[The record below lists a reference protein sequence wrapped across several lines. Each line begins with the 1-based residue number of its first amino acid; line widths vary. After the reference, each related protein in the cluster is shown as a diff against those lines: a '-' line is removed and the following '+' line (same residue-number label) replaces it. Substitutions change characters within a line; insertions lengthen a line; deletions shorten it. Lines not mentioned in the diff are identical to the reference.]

1 MPIVTSNQKQ
11 FNPQNERIKFEYRK
25 HLCRIKRADEKTLKV
40 IFQHIRE
47 FEELTDFQSFPKI
60 TSDEV
65 SQYVDKLSKSEV
77 SLSYLSHNIRALNQF
92 FLWLQGE
99 ADYRN
104 KMEPHLAD
112 YFSLS
117 RNQRRKAC
125 APNYRKS
132 YERTEIETAIDSM
145 PKNTII
151 ERRNRAI
158 IALQY
163 LCGLRISE
171 LRTLPI
177 KNLEYHKDAQNYM
190 VYVDPKV
197 MDVKFAKT
205 RPAFFMPF
213 GEKYTQIVWDWKK
226 ELEALGFS
234 QKAPLF
240 PAIPIQFNQFN
251 LLEPKP
257 KQEFIKSN
265 STIRTIFGNAFKAVN
280 LPYHCPHT
288 FRHTIARWAERQR
301 PDVFNAVRHSLGHS
315 NIKTTFMSYGTLPD
329 ALVGQILK
337 EAPKEEK

>member
-1 MPIVTSNQKQ
+1 MPIVSTNQKQ
-11 FNPQNERIKFEYRK
+11 FNPHNERIKFEYKK
-25 HLCRIKRADEKTLKV
+25 HLARIKRADEKTLRAV
-40 IFQHIRE
+40 FQHIRE

-65 SQYVDKLSKSEV
+65 SQYVDKLSKSGV
-77 SLSYLSHNIRALNQF
+77 SLSYLSHNVRALNQF

-117 RNQRRKAC
+117 RNQRKMAN
-125 APNYRKS
+125 APNYRVS
-132 YERTEIETAIDSM
+132 YDRAEIETAIDSM
-145 PKNTII
+145 PINTII
-151 ERRNRAI
+151 ERRNRAL
-158 IALQY
+158 IAIQY

-177 KNLEYHKDAQNYM
+177 KSLKYHKDAQNYL

-205 RPAFFMPF
+205 RCAFFMPF
-213 GEKYTQIVWDWKK
+213 GQKYTQIVLDWKK

-234 QKAPLF
+234 EKAPLF
-240 PAIPIQFNQFN
+240 PAIPTQFNQLN

-265 STIRTIFGNAFKAVN
+265 STIRTVFENTFHAVS

-288 FRHTIARWAERQR
+288 FRHTIVRWAETQT
-301 PDVFNAVRHSLGHS
+301 PAVFNAVHHSLGHAD
-315 NIKTTFMSYGTLPD
+315 IKTTFMSYGTLPD
-329 ALVGQILK
+329 GQVGRLLK
-337 EAPKEEK
+337 EAQKEIK

>member
-25 HLCRIKRADEKTLKV
+25 HLTRIKRADEKTLKV

-47 FEELTDFQSFPKI
+47 FEELTGFQNFPKI
-60 TSDEV
+60 TSTEV
-65 SQYVDKLSKSEV
+65 SDYVDKLSKSGV
-77 SLSYLSHNIRALNQF
+77 SLSYLAHNVRALNQF

-99 ADYRN
+99 VDYRN
-104 KMEPHLAD
+104 KMEAHLAD

-117 RNQRRKAC
+117 NNQRKRAS
-125 APNYRKS
+125 APNYRQS
-132 YERTEIETAIDSM
+132 YERTEIENAIDSM
-145 PKNTII
+145 PTHTLI
-151 ERRNRAI
+151 ERRNKAI
-158 IALQY
+158 ITLQY

-177 KNLEYHKDAQNYM
+177 KNLEYHNDAENYM

-197 MDVKFAKT
+197 MNVKFAKT
-205 RPAFFMPF
+205 RCAFFMPY
-213 GEKYTQIVWDWKK
+213 GEKYTQIVLDWKK

-234 QKAPLF
+234 EKSPLF
-240 PAIPIQFNQFN
+240 PAIPTQFNQLN
-251 LLEPKP
+251 LLESKP

-265 STIRTIFGNAFKAVN
+265 STIRAIFENAFKAVN

-301 PDVFNAVRHSLGHS
+301 PDIFNAVRHSLGHS
-315 NIKTTFMSYGTLPD
+315 DIKTTFMSYGTLPD
-329 ALVGQILK
+329 ALVGSLLK
-337 EAPKEEK
+337 NPQKEEK